1 MSDRPDPETLRVLAE
16 LLGVPDDDALPRLRD
31 LQATQPWLE
40 AAIAEIEALPLDE
53 WQGEHTRLFISGY
66 PKTVCP
72 PFASVYRE
80 GRMSGTAAG
89 DLAGLY
95 GRVGLEADSIPADY
109 LGAMLECASY
119 LLENRGKD
127 EDLRWDTHW
136 HELWDVH
143 MAPWVPKFAADL
155 EEHSQLALYRMVAA
169 QLGRFFPRPLDV

>member
-1 MSDRPDPETLRVLAE
+1 MSDRPDAETLRVLAE

-31 LQATQPWLE
+31 LQAAQPWLE
-40 AAIAEIEALPLDE
+40 AAIAELEVLPVDE

-72 PFASVYRE
+72 PFASAYRE
-80 GRMSGTAAG
+80 GRMSGTAEG

-95 GRVGLEADSIPADY
+95 GRIGLEADSIPADY
-109 LGAMLECASY
+109 LGAMLDCASY

-127 EDLRWDTHW
+127 EDSRWDEHW

-155 EEHSQLALYRMVAA
+155 GQHSQLALYRMVAER
-169 QLGRFFPRPLDV
+169 LGRFFPQPPDI